1 MIKTIF
7 KTLFILIVC
16 IVAFKAN
23 AQKTPFELG
32 NGNQSATYYECINY
46 YKKLAL
52 ANERVSILTY
62 GKTDSGEPLHLV
74 VLTQGKAPENTKEAK
89 KEFIT
94 KIKSEEKSVFLVMNG
109 IHPGEPEG
117 IDASMMLARDL
128 ALTKS
133 ELLND
138 MVVCIIPVY
147 NIGGALN
154 RNCCT
159 RANQNGP
166 EMHGFRGNA
175 QNLDL
180 NRDFIKADSRNTWA
194 FWEIYHDWRPDVFID
209 NHTSN
214 GADYQYTMTLISSQK
229 DKQDFGVMKYQEKMV
244 PLIEEEMKGRGEEIS
259 PYVNVHGRGLDD
271 EIVAFFESPRYST
284 GYTTLWG
291 TVSFVAEAHMLKP
304 FDDRVYATYSL
315 MESIIKVMQATKEDL
330 KKRHFY
336 TVKHELNQKYWPIRW
351 GVDKSTYSKINFKGY
366 EYEYIESVIPGQ
378 KRLYYNHEKPFEK
391 EIKYYDSYKVLDS
404 IDKPF
409 AYVIPQGWYKVVE
422 RLEANGCMVKR
433 AIADTTIN
441 VEYYEIANFKSSSR
455 PYEGHFPHNSIN
467 TETKVEQ
474 LYVRSGD
481 YFVIL
486 PNRFAIETLEPRAM
500 DAFLVWNFF
509 DPILQQKEGF
519 SAYVFEDDAKKLLAE
534 DKKLK
539 AQFEAER
546 AKNPDFAKNYYAQLN
561 WIYKHSSF
569 YEEAHLKYPVYRINE
584 VTKLPIK

>member
-1 MIKTIF
+1 MSKTIL
-7 KTLFILIVC
+7 KSVLLFIIST
-16 IVAFKAN
+16 IAFISRG
-23 AQKTPFELG
+23 QKTPFELG
-32 NGNQSATYYECINY
+32 NGNQSATYYECISY

-52 ANERVSILTY
+52 SNERVSVLTY

-74 VLTQGKAPENTKEAK
+74 VLTQGTAPNDSKTDRDA
-89 KEFIT
+89 FIQ
-94 KIKSEEKSVFLVMNG
+94 KIKNEEKSVFLVMNG

-128 ALTKS
+128 ATEKS
-133 ELLND
+133 VLLKD
-138 MVVCIIPVY
+138 LVVCIIPVY

-166 EMHGFRGNA
+166 ERHGFRGNA

-214 GADYQYTMTLISSQK
+214 GADYQYTMTLIDSQR
-229 DKQDFGVMKYQEKMV
+229 DKQDFGVKKYQEKMV
-244 PLIEEEMKGRGEEIS
+244 PLIAEKMKEDGEEIC
-259 PYVNVHGRGLDD
+259 PYVNVHGKALDN

-304 FDDRVYATYSL
+304 FDDRVNATYLL
-315 MESIIKVMQATKEDL
+315 MESIIEVMQETKEDL
-330 KKRHFY
+330 RKRHFY
-336 TVKHELNQKYWPIRW
+336 TVKHELKKEYWPIRW
-351 GVDKSTYSKINFKGY
+351 ELDKTEHSTINFKGY
-366 EYEYIESVIPGQ
+366 AYEYVESVVPGQ
-378 KRLYYNHEKPFEK
+378 KRLYYNHDKPFEK
-391 EIKYYDSYKVLDS
+391 EIKYYDTYKPTDS

-409 AYVIPQGWYKVVE
+409 AYVIPQGWYKVVD
-422 RLEANGCMVKR
+422 RLEANGCMVKQ
-433 AIADTTIN
+433 ALSDTTIE
-441 VEYYEIANFKSSSR
+441 VEYYEITNFKSSSK
-455 PYEGHFPHNSIN
+455 PYEGHFPHNSIT
-467 TETKVEQ
+467 TESKIDNF
-474 LYVRSGD
+474 YVRSGD

-519 SAYVFEDDAKKLLAE
+519 SAYVFEDDAKKMLDNNNKLRAE
-534 DKKLK
+534 
-539 AQFEAER
+539 FEAER
-546 AKNPDFAKNYYAQLN
+546 VKDTDFANNYYAQLN
-561 WIYKHSSF
+561 WLYKRSLF
-569 YEEAHLKYPVYRINE
+569 YENAYMKYPVYRIME